1 MYKLLFDAAW
11 QTLNDFGW
19 NKKYLGAQI
28 GTTMVLHT
36 WGSNLTYHP
45 HVHCIVP
52 AGGVTLNNKWKNA
65 KGKGKFLFPVKA
77 LGIVYKNKFLKYIK
91 DLDGDLPDH
100 LVNLIFKKDWV
111 VYAKPP
117 FKNVEVLIKY
127 LARYTHKNAITHHR
141 IKKINQGKISFSY
154 IDYRHQNKKKVMT
167 ISAWEF
173 VRRLALH
180 FLPKRFCRIR
190 HFGILSS
197 SWKTKLFPNTA
208 TSKRNWKEIWLEKGI
223 IVDQCPACK
232 KGKLIFIDLF
242 LPSRAPPIS

>member
-1 MYKLLFDAAW
+1 MYKLLFDVAW
-11 QTLNDFGW
+11 ETLNDFGW

-36 WGSNLTYHP
+36 WGSNLSYHP

-65 KGKGKFLFPVKA
+65 NGKGKFLFPVKA
-77 LGIVYKNKFLKYIK
+77 LSEVYKPKFLKRLKQLNIHLK
-91 DLDGDLPDH
+91 DE
-100 LVNLIFKKDWV
+100 LVNTLFKKDWV

-117 FKNVEVLIKY
+117 FKNVEVLINY

-141 IKKINQGKISFSY
+141 IKKVDKEYVSFSY
-154 IDYRHQNKKKVMT
+154 TDYRHKNKKKVLT
-167 ISAWEF
+167 IPAWEF

-190 HFGILSS
+190 HYGILSS
-197 SWKTKLFPNTA
+197 SWKTKLFPNTE
-208 TSKRNWKEIWLEKGI
+208 TIKKNWKEIWLEKGI
-223 IVDQCPACK
+223 IVDRCPSCK
-232 KGKLIFIDLF
+232 KGTLIFIDLF
-242 LPSRAPPIS
+242 IPSRAPPIR